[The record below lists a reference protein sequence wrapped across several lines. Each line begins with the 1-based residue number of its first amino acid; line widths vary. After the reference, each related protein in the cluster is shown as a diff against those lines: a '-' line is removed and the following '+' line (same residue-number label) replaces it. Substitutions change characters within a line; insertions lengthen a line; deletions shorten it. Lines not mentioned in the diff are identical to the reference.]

1 MSGKSGTRSS
11 VGVLDIASQVPGLLM
26 DTPTILRGVVT
37 GFLARP
43 SAKTSIGKVFQD
55 RAAQYGD
62 KVFLKFADKELTYGE
77 ANETVNRYAAV
88 LAARGVGHGDVVG
101 IMLRNSPDSVLLM
114 LAAVKCGAIAG
125 MINYHQRGDVLKHS
139 LGLLEATVVVTEVD
153 LVEPI
158 NESGADTTG
167 LLTIDE
173 IQQLAATAPTTNPA
187 TTSAVLAKDK
197 AFYIFT
203 SGTTGMP
210 KASVMTHYRWL
221 RALAGFGGLGMRL
234 NSSDTLYCCLPL
246 YHNNALTVALSSV
259 LNSGA
264 ALALGKSFSASK
276 FWDDVIRFDATAFVY
291 IGEICTYLLGQPEKP
306 TDRKHKV
313 RVIAGNGLRPA
324 IWDEFTNRFGIKRVC
339 EFYAASEGNT
349 AFVNVLNIDK
359 TTGICPTPVAFVEYD
374 HDSGEPKRDENGR
387 LRRVKNG
394 EPGLL
399 LSKVSNFQPFD
410 GYTDKEATEKK
421 LVRGAFKEGDV
432 WFNTGDL
439 MRAQGF
445 GHAAFTD
452 RLGDTF
458 RWKGENVAT
467 TEVEAA
473 ISTDSQVEE
482 ATVFGVEVPGAGG
495 RAGMA
500 AIQLKDGQEF
510 DGKSLAKA
518 AFDKLPGYAVP
529 LFVRVVEELAHTS
542 TFKSQKGDLRKEGYG
557 KASGDDDDSEDVT
570 IEDPLYVLSGKDEG
584 YVPFY
589 DEYPEEVAAGKKPK

>member
-1 MSGKSGTRSS
+1 MSDDTTRTS
-11 VGVLDIASQVPGLLM
+11 VGLLEIAGKLPGFLR
-26 DTPTILRGVVT
+26 DAPAIVRGVLT
-37 GFLARP
+37 GMSARP
-43 SAKTSIGKVFQD
+43 SAKTSIGKVFQE

-62 KVFLKFADKELTYGE
+62 KVFLKFDDQQITYRK

-114 LAAVKCGAIAG
+114 LATVKCGATAG
-125 MINYHQRGDVLKHS
+125 MLNYHQRGNVLAHS
-139 LGLLEATVVVTEVD
+139 IGLLNAKAIIAESD

-158 NESGADTTG
+158 TESGVQTTG
-167 LLTIDE
+167 LTTLE
-173 IQQLAATAPTTNPA
+173 EMRQAASTAPITNPA
-187 TTSAVLAKDK
+187 TTAAVQAKDK

-221 RALAGFGGLGMRL
+221 RALAGFGGLGLRL

-246 YHNNALTVALSSV
+246 YHNNALTVSVGSV
-259 LNSGA
+259 LNAGA
-264 ALALGKSFSASK
+264 ALALGKSFSASR

-291 IGEICTYLLGQPEKP
+291 IGEICGYLLNQPPKP
-306 TDRKHKV
+306 TDRAHKV
-313 RVIAGNGLRPA
+313 RVIVGNGLRPA
-324 IWDEFTNRFGIKRVC
+324 IWDQFVERFGIPRVC

-349 AFVNVLNIDK
+349 AFVNVFNVSK
-359 TTGICPTPVAFVEYD
+359 STGICPSPVAYVEYD
-374 HDSGEPKRDENGR
+374 LESGEPARGPDGR
-387 LRRVKNG
+387 LRKVKRG
-394 EPGLL
+394 QPGLL
-399 LSKVSNFQPFD
+399 LSKVSSFQPFD
-410 GYTDKEATEKK
+410 GYTDKSASEKK
-421 LVRGAFKEGDV
+421 LVRDAFKDGDV

-445 GHAAFTD
+445 GHAAFAD

-473 ISTDSQVEE
+473 ISADSQVEE

-495 RAGMA
+495 RAGMVA
-500 AIQLKDGQEF
+500 LQLKDGQEF
-510 DGKSLAKA
+510 DGAALAKSVYA
-518 AFDKLPGYAVP
+518 HLPGYAVP
-529 LFVRVVEELAHTS
+529 LFVRIVEELAHTS
-542 TFKSQKGDLRKEGYG
+542 TFKSQKVELRKQGYG
-557 KASGDDDDSEDVT
+557 DEV
-570 IEDPLYVLSGKDEG
+570 EDPLYVLAGKDEG

-589 DEYPEEVAAGKKPK
+589 PEYVDEVVEGKRPK

>member
-1 MSGKSGTRSS
+1 MSEKSGTRSS
-11 VGVLDIASQVPGLLM
+11 VGLLDIAGQVPGLLM
-26 DTPTILRGVVT
+26 DVPTILRGVTT

-43 SAKTSIGKVFQD
+43 SAKTSIGKVFQE
-55 RAAQYGD
+55 RAARYAD
-62 KVFLKFADKELTYGE
+62 KVFLRFEDREITYGE

-101 IMLRNSPDSVLLM
+101 IMLRNSPEPVLLM
-114 LAAVKCGAIAG
+114 LAAVKCGAISG
-125 MINYHQRGDVLKHS
+125 MLNYNQRDEVLKHS
-139 LGLLEATVVVTEVD
+139 LGLLSASVVVTDTEF
-153 LVEPI
+153 VEAI
-158 NESGADTTG
+158 TESGADTDGVVT
-167 LLTIDE
+167 LDE
-173 IQQLAATAPTTNPA
+173 FKRLAETAPATNPA

-197 AFYIFT
+197 AFYVFT

-234 NSSDTLYCCLPL
+234 NSNDTLYCCLPL

-264 ALALGKSFSASK
+264 TLALGKSFSASK
-276 FWDDVIRFDATAFVY
+276 FWDDVIRHGATSFVY
-291 IGEICTYLLGQPEKP
+291 IGEVCTYLLNQDPKD

-324 IWDEFTNRFGIKRVC
+324 IWDDFTERFGIDRVC

-349 AFVNVLNIDK
+349 AFVNVLNVDK

-374 HDSGEPKRDENGR
+374 ESGDPVRDKDGR
-387 LRRVKNG
+387 VRKVANG

-421 LVRGAFKEGDV
+421 LVRDAFKEGDV

-439 MRAQGF
+439 MRSQGF

-473 ISTDSQVEE
+473 VSTDPQVEE
-482 ATVFGVEVPGAGG
+482 ATVFGVEVPDTGG
-495 RAGMA
+495 RAGMVA
-500 AIQLKDGQEF
+500 VQLKEGQEF
-510 DGKSLAKA
+510 DGKALAKA
-518 AFDKLPGYAVP
+518 VYDKLPGYAVP
-529 LFVRVVEELAHTS
+529 LFVRVVKELAHTS
-542 TFKSQKGDLRKEGYG
+542 TFKSQKVDLRKEGYG
-557 KASGDDDDSEDVT
+557 GSSGEGDDDDVKV
-570 IEDPLYVLSGKDEG
+570 EDPIYVLSGRDEG

-589 DEYPEEVAAGKKPK
+589 DEYLKEVKDGKKPK